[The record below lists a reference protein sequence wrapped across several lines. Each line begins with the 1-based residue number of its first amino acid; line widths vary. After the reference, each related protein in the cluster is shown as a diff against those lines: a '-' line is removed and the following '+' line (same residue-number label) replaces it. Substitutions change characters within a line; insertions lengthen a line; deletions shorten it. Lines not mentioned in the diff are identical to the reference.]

1 MCNEYNIETK
11 VRRTEKTIEQSILKI
26 EVEAKG
32 NFIINKKF
40 ERQFS
45 VKEYKESPPASIYG
59 IEKYLGSGLIEG
71 IGPKF
76 AKQIVERFR
85 ENTIN
90 IIENE
95 PTKLLEIPKIGE
107 RRIQAIVNSW
117 QKHKNIKDLMI
128 FLSDC
133 EVSTSVA
140 HKIYKVYGEES
151 IQKLKENPYGIV
163 DDIYGI
169 GFKTA
174 DMIAIKMGLPKES
187 YNRCR
192 AGIFYILSEF
202 DNDGNCYAS
211 LDDLTQK
218 GSQLLDIPSHIIV
231 MTFDYLNSQK
241 S

>member
-1 MCNEYNIETK
+1 METITGVVERITYHDEESGYSVIKIRAKAFSELIALTGKFISINIG
-11 VRRTEKTIEQSILKI
+11 TII
-26 EVEAKG
+26 EAKG

-40 ERQFS
+40 GRQFS
-45 VKEYKESPPASIYG
+45 VKEYKESLPASIYG

-128 FLSDC
+128 FLSGLRSFN
-133 EVSTSVA
+133 VRST
-140 HKIYKVYGEES
+140 
-151 IQKLKENPYGIV
+151 
-163 DDIYGI
+163 
-169 GFKTA
+169 
-174 DMIAIKMGLPKES
+174 
-187 YNRCR
+187 
-192 AGIFYILSEF
+192 
-202 DNDGNCYAS
+202 
-211 LDDLTQK
+211 
-218 GSQLLDIPSHIIV
+218 
-231 MTFDYLNSQK
+231 
-241 S
+241 

>member
-40 ERQFS
+40 GRQFS

-85 ENTIN
+85 ENTTN
-90 IIENE
+90 TIENE
-95 PTKLLEIPKIGE
+95 PMKLLGIPKIGE

-133 EVSTSVA
+133 GVSTSVA

-163 DDIYGI
+163 DD
-169 GFKTA
+169 TNMDDNLCA
-174 DMIAIKMGLPKES
+174 DVLHSCRCVLKNQPVTKQRHFYKE
-187 YNRCR
+187 
-192 AGIFYILSEF
+192 
-202 DNDGNCYAS
+202 
-211 LDDLTQK
+211 TKQ
-218 GSQLLDIPSHIIV
+218 
-231 MTFDYLNSQK
+231 
-241 S
+241 